1 MSKLYP
7 PIISGVLPAFYG
19 RRLTIPFSIS
29 KMTNKNDIDK
39 IYLKVKTF
47 YGNTFLFTK
56 SSYQFD
62 LEKGEVEFLF
72 NGSELDCFNINQ
84 FYKIQIAFTKIDDK
98 DNRKDIVGYYS
109 DVGIIKYTA
118 PALITIKNLSS
129 IQNFHTYEYQGA
141 YSTTDLSEKVYSYKF
156 NIYNE
161 LNDLIF
167 SSGEKIHNIETDE
180 VIEEDESQQL
190 KSVDNFTYN
199 KDIDYMN
206 NYYIEYEVTTMHNL
220 SIKSQKYQIVQG
232 YMPDIDL
239 KAKLE
244 ATLNVEN
251 AFIELTLVDQR
262 DSQDDLQSGN
272 YKIVR
277 AEDTDN
283 YQEWIELFDFQL
295 NGDLSKFRYKDFLIE
310 QGKTYKYAIQQYNNN
325 GVVSNKENN
334 VTIQAQFEHIYLFD
348 GQRQL
353 KIKYNPKV
361 ASFKN
366 TILESKTD
374 TIGSKHP
381 FIFRNGNV
389 QYKEFQISGLI
400 SCWSDEQFLFANEEM
415 FTNFEYNNNLT
426 NNNISTERDFKLEV
440 LAWLNNG
447 EAKLFKSS
455 TEGNYIVRLLN
466 VSLTP
471 NDTLGRMLHSFNCT
485 AFEIANYDYNGL
497 ITQKILNMDKIY
509 YNKIESMQYEVNDIE
524 TGWLFISTYPIT
536 SIVVQNFSY
545 LAELSFN
552 DKSYIILPNTV
563 NVIQAE
569 NLSQTF
575 IKIHSKD
582 SDAVIKIGT
591 VIVNTECKDIES
603 DFDKIVN
610 VTNTIKT
617 IYDESD
623 EIIYLKQLYCTLKD
637 NYDENQT
644 SLYIDGEQIDLYMLG
659 AFTINSPI
667 KIKSLKFE
675 EGIDIKYIE
684 YLCLQKE
691 TNL

>member
-19 RRLTIPFSIS
+19 SILTVQFSIS
-29 KMTNKNDIDK
+29 KMTNKNDISQ

-56 SSYQFD
+56 SNDHIY

-72 NGSELDCFNINQ
+72 SDSELKYFNINQ
-84 FYKIQIAFTKIDDK
+84 FYKIQIAFANDG
-98 DNRKDIVGYYS
+98 IVGYYS

-118 PALITIKNLSS
+118 PALVEIKNLLST
-129 IQNFHTYEYQGA
+129 QNFHTYEYQGV
-141 YSTTDLSEKVYSYKF
+141 YSTKDLSEKVYSYKF

-161 LNDLIF
+161 SNTLIF

-180 VIEEDESQQL
+180 VVVVSNGKDEFQQL

-199 KDIDYMN
+199 KDIDYIN

-239 KAKLE
+239 KVKLE
-244 ATLNVEN
+244 ATLNAEN
-251 AFIELTLVDQR
+251 AFIELTLMDQR
-262 DSQDDLQSGN
+262 ESQDDLQSGN

-295 NGDLSKFRYKDFLIE
+295 NGDLSKFKYKDFLIE
-310 QGKTYKYAIQQYNNN
+310 QGKTYQYAIQQYNNN

-334 VTIQAQFEHIYLFD
+334 VTVQAQFEHIYLFD

-361 ASFKN
+361 TSFKN

-374 TIGSKHP
+374 TIGSKYP

-415 FTNFEYNNNLT
+415 FKNFEYNNNLT

-471 NDTLGRMLHSFNCT
+471 NDTLGRMLHSFNCS

-509 YNKIESMQYEVNDIE
+509 YNKFESKQHELNNIE
-524 TGWLFISTYPIT
+524 TRWMSISPHPIT
-536 SIVVQNFSY
+536 SIVVQNFSHI
-545 LAELSFN
+545 AELFFN

-563 NVIQAE
+563 NVVQAE
-569 NLSQTF
+569 KLSQTV
-575 IKIHSKD
+575 ISISSKD
-582 SDAVIKIGT
+582 SGT
-591 VIVNTECKDIES
+591 VIKNGTVIINTECKDIES

-617 IYDESD
+617 TYDESD
-623 EIIYLKQLYCTLKD
+623 EIIYIKQLYCTLKD

-675 EGIDIKYIE
+675 ESIDIRYIE